1 MRTLWSALSQIWRE
15 NAMQEHHYS
24 GLLVRLYEK
33 HRIQFRGLNKS
44 AVLKPAL
51 RAQIDNHK
59 SAKAQIRSFN
69 TLDISYYPRESH
81 LVTFRDP
88 YSFPVLYHPQC
99 NNLVR
104 DHLNDLAQN
113 VRYISIPRKQL

>member
-1 MRTLWSALSQIWRE
+1 
-15 NAMQEHHYS
+15 MQEHHFS
-24 GLLVRLYEK
+24 GLPVRLYEK
-33 HRIQFRGLNKS
+33 HNIHFHHSHSS

-59 SAKAQIRSFN
+59 TAKAQIRSFN

-104 DHLNDLAQN
+104 DHLNELAQN
-113 VRYISIPRKQL
+113 VRHPRCAKELL

>member
-1 MRTLWSALSQIWRE
+1 MRG
-15 NAMQEHHYS
+15 HPFS
-24 GLLVRLYEK
+24 GLLVRLYMR
-33 HRIQFRGLNKS
+33 HDSPLRGLHRS

-104 DHLNDLAQN
+104 DHLNELAQN
-113 VRYISIPRKQL
+113 VRYIILLRNLL